1 MMAHE
6 RDLRK
11 LRYCFERRIPL
22 VCIPFGMSE
31 TLERDYILAQI
42 DILQRYH
49 TQQLPMG
56 LEDERLRVRVVK
68 CFENQSVVV
77 GAGAGAGAGDNRVS
91 LMATRNDVTTEL
103 AELVARKEAVQTLT
117 NSIRNSWNM

>member
-1 MMAHE
+1 
-6 RDLRK
+6 
-11 LRYCFERRIPL
+11 
-22 VCIPFGMSE
+22 MSE

-77 GAGAGAGAGDNRVS
+77 GAGAGAGAGAGDNRVS

-103 AELVARKEAVQTLT
+103 ALWLHGKRPFKP
-117 NSIRNSWNM
+117 